1 MDNLFFV
8 GAMGNDIVTIRQVP
22 QKMTREEAL
31 NLAAW
36 IVAIAGEEEFQEVY
50 KSVCAT

>member
-8 GAMGNDIVTIRQVP
+8 GAQGGHVVAIRPVP
-22 QKMTREEAL
+22 QRMTNEEAL

-36 IVAIAGEEEFQEVY
+36 IVAIVGEEKFQEVY
-50 KSVCAT
+50 KKVCST

>member
-8 GAMGNDIVTIRQVP
+8 GAQDNHIVTIRPVP
-22 QKMTREEAL
+22 QLLTNAEAL

-36 IVAIAGEEEFQEVY
+36 IVAIVGEDEFKEVY
-50 KSVCAT
+50 EKVCNT